1 MEEELERHVRCR
13 APTASVPPASAST
26 DRFTALDPLDTV
38 TEAMGRCTATVVRRV
53 EIVAATTANVR
64 MGSDS
69 LVATVDVVDTRSR
82 KSGYGEE
89 VTKSRKSAYGGGC
102 GGYKK

>member
-1 MEEELERHVRCR
+1 MRCR

-53 EIVAATTANVR
+53 EIVTATTANVR
-64 MGSDS
+64 TGSDS

-82 KSGYGEE
+82 KSGYGGGLGMNTRSKTSGF
-89 VTKSRKSAYGGGC
+89 VGGC